1 MNDVQPRPGD
11 RARPLVAVICAVPLL
26 TEAIRGSLDFAD
38 VQAFA
43 ADNGDAAG
51 LLRWLKPDAAIV
63 DSDDGAR
70 DAARFARGSG
80 LPLLHISVRDE
91 SLRLLRDGAWETVS
105 NGEGPTPEEVRNV
118 IAGALFSRQEVG
130 A

>member
-11 RARPLVAVICAVPLL
+11 RARPLVAVISAVPLL
-26 TEAIRGSLDFAD
+26 TEAIRASLDFAD

-63 DSDDGAR
+63 DSDEAAR
-70 DAARFARGSG
+70 EAARFAVDAD

-91 SLRLLRDGAWETVS
+91 GLRLLRNGAWENIS
-105 NGEGPTPEEVRNV
+105 NGDGPTPEEVRNV
-118 IAGALFSRQEVG
+118 IAGVLFARQEVG

>member
-1 MNDVQPRPGD
+1 MNGVRPRPGD
-11 RARPLVAVICAVPLL
+11 RVRPLVAVICAVPLL
-26 TEAIRGSLDFAD
+26 AEAIRASLDFAD
-38 VQAFA
+38 VQVFA
-43 ADNGDAAG
+43 AENGDAAG

-63 DSDDGAR
+63 DSDQ
-70 DAARFARGSG
+70 AAREASSFAVDAD

-91 SLRLLRDGAWETVS
+91 SLRLLRNSAWESVS

-118 IAGALFSRQEVG
+118 IAGVLFARQEIG